1 MDTPTCHCLS
11 AICLE
16 VRLLDQAHDNSRTAG
31 GGGLAYFTNRVLVV
45 TVVVVIALAAWWLA
59 VLVFP
64 ASFAQAPPRRAG
76 ILPAPEES
84 GTC

>member
-1 MDTPTCHCLS
+1 M
-11 AICLE
+11 
-16 VRLLDQAHDNSRTAG
+16 DQAHDNSRTAG